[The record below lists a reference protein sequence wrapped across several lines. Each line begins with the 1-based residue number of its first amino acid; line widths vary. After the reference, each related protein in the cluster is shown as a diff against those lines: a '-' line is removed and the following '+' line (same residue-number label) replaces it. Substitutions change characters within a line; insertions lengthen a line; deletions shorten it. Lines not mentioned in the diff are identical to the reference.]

1 MWLFFAWRS
10 LRLRMALTFGLLAV
24 IVALSMQSYIG
35 IVFARHVMKER
46 TGSLQNSA
54 RTVAAQLSEQLRQRQ
69 RELDFIATL
78 PVTLAAPSDARPLRA
93 LLSQLKGSFRDYA
106 WIGFADP
113 QGRVLVSSDGVLEG
127 VDVSQRPWFQGARVS
142 PFIGDLHDALL
153 LAHHLS
159 HLDSSEPPRML
170 DFAVPL
176 RDARGRHLG
185 VVGSHVHW
193 RWFSHL
199 LQDMEASGVL
209 PQGMEV
215 MIARRD
221 GQLIY
226 PEAEFDA
233 SAHELLQRLERE
245 PVADDY
251 IRDEHYFLVAAPV
264 PAAEHGQDVGWTVLV
279 RQPTS
284 QLLATSQQLAQGLWL
299 LWGGGALAI
308 MLMAYLVAVGLSRPV
323 EQLATL
329 LRGRQAVPA
338 PNREDLSTTREMDDL
353 LEALH
358 WRDKRLAHQ
367 REELERNAQELE
379 ARVEQR
385 TTELRQAN
393 AELERVAL
401 TDALTGLHNR
411 GHLNAR
417 LTEEFTRYVRHRQP
431 YGVLLMDIDHFKL
444 INDAHGHAT
453 GDAVLMEFAALIKSS
468 LRASDFVG
476 RFGGEEFLAL
486 LPGTTLEGAAALAAK
501 LCQKTREQTFK
512 GVGYVTVSIGV
523 AEIHE
528 GDALYEDVVRRAD
541 TALYEAK
548 NAGRNRFMVAPSG
561 GTSQGATAAPTKR
574 QA

>member
-10 LRLRMALTFGLLAV
+10 LRFRMALTFGLLAV

-35 IVFARHVMKER
+35 IVFARHVMQER

-54 RTVAAQLSEQLRQRQ
+54 RTVAAQLSEQLRHRQ
-69 RELDFIATL
+69 RELDFVATL
-78 PVTLAAPSDARPLRA
+78 PATLAAPGDARPLRA

-127 VDVSQRPWFQGARVS
+127 VDVSQRPWFQEARTG
-142 PFIGDLHDALL
+142 PFIGDLHDAVL
-153 LAHHLS
+153 LARHLS
-159 HLDSSEPPRML
+159 SLAPNEPPRML
-170 DFAVPL
+170 DFAAPL
-176 RDARGRHLG
+176 LDVRGRRLG
-185 VVGSHVHW
+185 VVALHVHW
-193 RWFSHL
+193 RWFAHL
-199 LQDMEASGVL
+199 LQDMAASGVL

-226 PEAEFDA
+226 PEAEFDG
-233 SAHELLQRLERE
+233 SVHELLQRLERE
-245 PVADDY
+245 PVVDDY
-251 IRDEHYFLVAAPV
+251 LRDQHYYVVAAPV
-264 PAAEHGQDVGWTVLV
+264 PAAEHGQDLGWTVLV

-299 LWGGGALAI
+299 LWGAGALAI
-308 MLMAYLVAVGLSRPV
+308 MTMAYLVALGLSRPI
-323 EQLATL
+323 ERLATL
-329 LRGRQAVPA
+329 LRGRQPVPA
-338 PNREDLSTTREMDDL
+338 PNREDLGATREMDDL

-385 TTELRQAN
+385 TTELRRAN
-393 AELERVAL
+393 AELERMAL

-417 LTEEFTRYVRHRQP
+417 LTEEYTRYVRHRQT

-444 INDAHGHAT
+444 INDSHGHAA

-501 LCQKTREQTFK
+501 LCQKTREQSFK

-523 AEIHE
+523 AEIDVADE
-528 GDALYEDVVRRAD
+528 LYEDVVRRAD

-561 GTSQGATAAPTKR
+561 GTGQGDIAAPTKR

>member
-1 MWLFFAWRS
+1 MWLFHAWRS

-35 IVFARHVMKER
+35 IVFARHVMQER
-46 TGSLQNSA
+46 TSSLQNSA

-78 PVTLAAPSDARPLRA
+78 PTTLAARSDTRPLRT

-127 VDVSQRPWFQGARVS
+127 VDVSQRPWFQEARSS
-142 PFIGDLHDALL
+142 PYIGDLHDAVL
-153 LAHHLS
+153 LARQLS
-159 HLDSSEPPRML
+159 TLDPSEPPRML
-170 DFAVPL
+170 DFSVPL
-176 RDARGRHLG
+176 LDARGRRLG
-185 VVGSHVHW
+185 VMGSHVHW
-193 RWFSHL
+193 RWFEHL
-199 LQDMEASGVL
+199 LQDMGASGVL

-226 PEAEFDA
+226 PEGEFDE
-233 SAHELLQRLERE
+233 SAHELLQKLERE
-245 PVADDY
+245 PVV
-251 IRDEHYFLVAAPV
+251 DEFIGDQRYFVVGTPM
-264 PAAEHGQDVGWTVLV
+264 PMAEHGQDLGWTVLV
-279 RQPTS
+279 RQPTA

-299 LWGGGALAI
+299 LWGVGALAT
-308 MLMAYLVAVGLSRPV
+308 MLLAYLIAVGLSRPI

-329 LRGRQAVPA
+329 LRSRQPVA
-338 PNREDLSTTREMDDL
+338 PPDREDPGSTREMDEL

-367 REELERNAQELE
+367 REELERNAHELE

-385 TTELRQAN
+385 TAELLQAN
-393 AELERVAL
+393 AELARVAQ

-417 LTEEFTRYVRHRQP
+417 LHEEYTRYRRHRQP
-431 YGVLLMDIDHFKL
+431 YCVLLMDIDHFKL
-444 INDAHGHAT
+444 INDSHGHAA
-453 GDAVLMEFAALIKSS
+453 GDAVLMEFAALIKTS
-468 LRASDFVG
+468 LRASDFIG

-501 LCQKTREQTFK
+501 LCQKTREHAFK
-512 GVGYVTVSIGV
+512 GAGYVTVSIGV
-523 AEIHE
+523 ADIDE
-528 GDALYEDVVRRAD
+528 GDPLYEDVVRRAD

-548 NAGRNRFMVAPSG
+548 SAGRNRFMVAPRL
-561 GTSQGATAAPTKR
+561 SQQDDAQPAQRTASA
-574 QA
+574 